1 MKQIDILKT
10 AVLNIKSNKV
20 MTKKIEGG
28 FVIIFIFFICFFSLC
43 KSYDNYKAEFNSKHR
58 KECFYY
64 KNISLDEFNEQSIEE
79 IKKEGE
85 NERRQYFA
93 DSVLTILSID
103 SKRENETYCAYNTF
117 IEIKNKKYK
126 AKYSEVTVK
135 KNIEETIDNRFST
148 IDLVLFKKSI
158 DIVPNFCKEKIVGEK
173 PDCQGEI
180 MLDDYIVKVYGLNE
194 EEIIGKTISIINK
207 DMGEYIIKDYR
218 VSGILDSSVLRDRE
232 SGNVDGHYEHIFV
245 NLKKDDYQK
254 FRINYGSIRCYFKNY
269 TEYMQNNRNSENLI
283 KLELQESNNQ
293 ELMKMNLTPKGME
306 YSIMYYIM
314 NSIGKVLVWLG
325 MICCLVVV
333 LSMVYLLNYFWLRQK
348 TYRTML
354 QNIGIEPTDLY
365 WLRVYEVSLMVA
377 KSIIL
382 ASYFSLIILMLLNY
396 VTTKFCNFT
405 IVLW

>member
-28 FVIIFIFFICFFSLC
+28 FRIIFIFLICFFSLD
-43 KSYDNYKAEFNSKHR
+43 KSYDNYKAEFNLKHR

-64 KNISLDEFNEQSIEE
+64 KNIRLDELDEQSIGE

-85 NERRQYFA
+85 SIIRQYFA

-103 SKRENETYCAYNTF
+103 SKMENETYCAYNTF
-117 IEIKNKKYK
+117 FEIKSKKYK
-126 AKYSEVTVK
+126 AKYNEVTAK
-135 KNIEETIDNRFST
+135 KNIEETINDRFST
-148 IDLVLFKKSI
+148 IELALYNNNI
-158 DIVPNFCKEKIVGEK
+158 DIIPNFCKEKIVGEK
-173 PDCQGEI
+173 PDSQGEI
-180 MLDDYIVKVYGLNE
+180 MLDDYIVKVYGLDE
-194 EEIIGKTISIINK
+194 EEIIGKMISIINK
-207 DMGEYIIKDYR
+207 DKSEYIFKDYR

-232 SGNVDGHYEHIFV
+232 SGNVDGHFEHIFV
-245 NLKKDDYQK
+245 NLKKDDYKK

-283 KLELQESNNQ
+283 KLDLQELNNQ
-293 ELMKMNLTPKGME
+293 ELMKINLTPKGME

-314 NSIGKVLVWLG
+314 NSIGKVLGWLG

-348 TYRTML
+348 AYRTML
-354 QNIGIEPTDLY
+354 QNIGMKPTNLY
-365 WLRVYEVSLMVA
+365 WLRVYEVLLMVA

-396 VTTKFCNFT
+396 VTTKFCDFT
-405 IVLW
+405 IVLC